1 VSASG
6 RPDFVLTPHGA
17 SDSVHGSEVAPA
29 YPELPVEN
37 SPIAGL
43 MERLTGM
50 RATVAFD
57 REPAKMEPPARSL
70 HTQVQ
75 VHLGA
80 AKE

>member
-1 VSASG
+1 
-6 RPDFVLTPHGA
+6 
-17 SDSVHGSEVAPA
+17 
-29 YPELPVEN
+29 
-37 SPIAGL
+37 

-70 HTQVQ
+70 HTRVQ

-80 AKE
+80 AKD